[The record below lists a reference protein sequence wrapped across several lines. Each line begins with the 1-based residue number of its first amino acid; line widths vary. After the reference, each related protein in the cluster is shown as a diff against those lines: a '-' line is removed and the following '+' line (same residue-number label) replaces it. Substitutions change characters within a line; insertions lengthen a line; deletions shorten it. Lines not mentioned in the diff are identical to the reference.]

1 MLKYLNSNRHNLREA
16 QLEIYASGE
25 VLLPF
30 LDLLSCHCLHQLS
43 LWWGR
48 CEFQKV
54 EPPLSPSNLS
64 ELSLLQCS
72 IEGDPMSVLGDL
84 PNLRRLL
91 FLLVDL
97 VDRKVMIIDANAFPK
112 LASLEIIG
120 IKNLEKWVVAE
131 GCMPN
136 LSHLTIDRCE
146 ALEMI
151 PDGLRFITTLR
162 KLEIKMPEEFI
173 VQRIHGIDGRGGPD
187 HDKICHVPVIAI
199 ESFLPP
205 KNSWD

>member
-1 MLKYLNSNRHNLREA
+1 MSGLNNLRFLGAIVNIRKEKNDLPQMLNYLNSNRHKLREA
-16 QLEIYASGE
+16 QLEIRAYGE
-25 VLLPF
+25 EEVVLPF
-30 LDLLSCHCLHQLS
+30 RDLLSCHCLHQLTIFS
-43 LWWGR
+43 GR

-54 EPPLSPSNLS
+54 KPPLSPSNLS

-112 LASLEIIG
+112 LASLEIIA

-131 GCMPN
+131 GSMPN
-136 LSHLTIDRCE
+136 LSHLEIAYCHE
-146 ALEMI
+146 LEMT
-151 PDGLRFITTLR
+151 PDEYYNTQKVG
-162 KLEIKMPEEFI
+162 
-173 VQRIHGIDGRGGPD
+173 
-187 HDKICHVPVIAI
+187 
-199 ESFLPP
+199 
-205 KNSWD
+205 N